1 MSQDNFTND
10 EWYTPPD
17 LMVKVRKILGNDFLD
32 PASSVIAA
40 PHIKA
45 SRYFT
50 RVDNGLNQQ
59 WKGKVW
65 LNPPPPIQQAFMLG
79 IYRKINKTL
88 SVR

>member
-50 RVDNGLNQQ
+50 RVDNGLTPHTASLYARN
-59 WKGKVW
+59 
-65 LNPPPPIQQAFMLG
+65 L
-79 IYRKINKTL
+79 
-88 SVR
+88 